1 MERILTGKEGRLDII
16 LKELF
21 PDLSREKI
29 KDIIEAGKVYVDGRI
44 ITKPSF
50 KVRSNSVIKVEE
62 IDTHKN
68 VLQPYDAPI
77 NIVYEDES
85 IVVVDKPAGL
95 VVHPAPSVRDPTLV
109 NLLIGKTVLAPV
121 NDVRPGIV
129 HRLDKDTSGLMV
141 LAKTFQ
147 SYNNLVKQ
155 IQDRKVTKEYIA
167 VVHGKSK
174 SGTISAPIG
183 RSPSDRTK
191 MKVLPAGRIAVT
203 HYEVLEVI
211 GNYSILKIRIE
222 TGRTHQI
229 RVHLAYIGHPVVG
242 DKVYGIEEKEKLI
255 GRQALHS
262 SRLSF
267 LHPITRERLEFSSPL
282 PRDIENLI
290 EELRRRSWIDL

>member
-1 MERILTGKEGRLDII
+1 MGRVLSGKEGRLDLV

-21 PDLSREKI
+21 PELSREKV
-29 KDIIEAGKVYVDGRI
+29 KEIIESGKVSVDGKT

-50 KVRSNSVIKVEE
+50 KVKMNSIVQVEE
-62 IDTHKN
+62 LEIFRDI
-68 VLQPYDAPI
+68 LQPYDLYI
-77 NIVYEDES
+77 DILYEDEN

-95 VVHPAPSVRDPTLV
+95 VVHPAPSVKEPTLV
-109 NLLIGKTVLAPV
+109 NALIAKTELAPV
-121 NDVRPGIV
+121 NDIRPGIV

-155 IQDRKVTKEYIA
+155 IQERKVCKEYIA
-167 VVHGKSK
+167 VVHGRVK
-174 SGTISAPIG
+174 SGTISLPIG

-191 MKVLPAGRIAVT
+191 MKVLPSGRVAIT
-203 HYEVLEVI
+203 HYESLEVI
-211 GNYSILKIRIE
+211 GDYSVVKIRIE

-255 GRQALHS
+255 NRQALHS

-267 LHPITRERLEFSSPL
+267 LHPITGEPLDFHSPL
-282 PRDIENLI
+282 PKDMKRLI
-290 EELRRRSWIDL
+290 EELRRRS